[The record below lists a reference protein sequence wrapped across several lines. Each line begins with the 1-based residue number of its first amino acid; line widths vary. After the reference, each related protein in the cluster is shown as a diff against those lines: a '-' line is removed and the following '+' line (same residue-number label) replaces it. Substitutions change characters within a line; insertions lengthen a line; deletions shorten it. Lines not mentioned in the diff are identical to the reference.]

1 MFQFV
6 DALRKLGS
14 LIAAFGRFQRW
25 VSRK

>member
-6 DALRKLGS
+6 AALRKLRS

-25 VSRK
+25 LSRK